1 MVSTEGLYFPS
12 AIKCRFIYTE
22 ADFEEYPWD
31 TFFLSP
37 MNAGCLAFVVQTRNL
52 KLLVQTFSRLA
63 HSPRSTHRS
72 NRMYLFL
79 PSVDLQENVFEAD
92 IYDLF
97 HTRQMDFMPD
107 LVIAKILKENNMTY
121 EDVSAGEA

>member
-1 MVSTEGLYFPS
+1 
-12 AIKCRFIYTE
+12 
-22 ADFEEYPWD
+22 
-31 TFFLSP
+31 
-37 MNAGCLAFVVQTRNL
+37 
-52 KLLVQTFSRLA
+52 
-63 HSPRSTHRS
+63 
-72 NRMYLFL
+72 MYLFL